1 MMPGGTTQPV
11 MHMATENNR
20 KPETRGAENL
30 QTAVQLP
37 LPELFPS
44 RREERAGLGDN
55 APNFGGADII
65 SKSDLA
71 MMRGRRKKHDQQKR
85 NER

>member
-1 MMPGGTTQPV
+1 MTAGGTTQPV
-11 MHMATENNR
+11 IHMATENNR
-20 KPETRGAENL
+20 KPETRGADDL
-30 QTAVQLP
+30 RKAVQLP

-44 RREERAGLGDN
+44 CPERCEALSDY
-55 APNFGGADII
+55 APSFGGADII

-71 MMRGRRKKHDQQKR
+71 MMRGRRKKDGHQKR